1 MGLPV
6 QSILNELVSCDEYIT
21 VLDVHGGKLG
31 NFYRRGFCI
40 HIVHILIQTHIHIHS
55 ILVIY
60 YVKYIVCNMDRS
72 IKVHSIS
79 ISCS

>member
-21 VLDVHGGKLG
+21 VQDVHGGKLG

-40 HIVHILIQTHIHIHS
+40 HIVHIYTDT
-55 ILVIY
+55 Y
-60 YVKYIVCNMDRS
+60 TYT
-72 IKVHSIS
+72 
-79 ISCS
+79 